1 MNSISFI
8 TAYIA
13 GLTAFFS
20 PCLLPLLPSYFSIL
34 TGYTFKD
41 LYGLNFDK
49 IRVRVFLSSLCFV
62 IGFAIIFSLIGLTS
76 SLIGQILLTNLYGFI
91 RLGGAVLILF
101 GLIQIGVIKFESLQ
115 FDYAWNVQRRLAH
128 LGYLTALIT
137 GMTFALIWIPC
148 IGPILGSILII
159 ASKQETAI
167 YGANLLILFAA
178 GLGTPFLLLGLFFP
192 TVFSKMREQRHI
204 FHALSRIAGVIMIIF
219 GIVLLLNQY
228 AVFLGIFSNLF

>member
-13 GLTAFFS
+13 GVTAFFS

-62 IGFAIIFSLIGLTS
+62 VGFALIFSLMGLTS
-76 SLIGQILLTNLYGFI
+76 SLIGKLLITNLYGFI
-91 RLGGAVLILF
+91 RLGGVILILF
-101 GLIQIGVIKFESLQ
+101 GLIQIGVINFESLQ

-128 LGYLTALIT
+128 LGYITAFIT

-167 YGANLLILFAA
+167 YGANLLIFFAA

-192 TVFSKMREQRHI
+192 TVFSKMREQRRI
-204 FHALSRIAGVIMIIF
+204 FHFLSRAAGVIMIIF